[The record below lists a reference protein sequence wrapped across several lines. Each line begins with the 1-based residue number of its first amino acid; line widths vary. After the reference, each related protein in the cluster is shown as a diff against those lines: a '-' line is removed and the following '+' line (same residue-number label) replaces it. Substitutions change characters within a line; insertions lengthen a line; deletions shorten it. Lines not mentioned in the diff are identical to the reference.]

1 MKVVFPRSG
10 SLVLLK
16 QDLETLKAFY
26 NTTLL
31 TSKMADMYKTSTT
44 MIQIKNFNYIPKS
57 DSLVLDN
64 AHVLTINEMR
74 EILGIFNSQES
85 TKTNNNEQ
93 SIESEEE
100 GPNYIADDDILSN
113 PFFTTLAPID

>member
-1 MKVVFPRSG
+1 MRVVFPRSG

-26 NTTLL
+26 NTNLL

-64 AHVLTINEMR
+64 ANVLTIDEMR

-85 TKTNNNEQ
+85 AKTDTPEQ
-93 SIESEEE
+93 TTETAEESD
-100 GPNYIADDDILSN
+100 YISDDDILSN
-113 PFFTTLAPID
+113 PFFTTLTPID

>member
-16 QDLETLKAFY
+16 QDLEMLKDFY
-26 NTTLL
+26 NTNLL
-31 TSKMADMYKTSTT
+31 TSQFANIYKNSTT
-44 MIQIKNFNYIPKS
+44 MIQIKNLNYIPES

-74 EILGIFNSQES
+74 EILGISSKQE
-85 TKTNNNEQ
+85 TTPAEHTIENNIATEKTD
-93 SIESEEE
+93 
-100 GPNYIADDDILSN
+100 YISDNDILSN
-113 PFFTTLAPID
+113 PFFTTLTPIN

>member
-26 NTTLL
+26 NTNLL
-31 TSKMADMYKTSTT
+31 TSKMADMYKTATT

-64 AHVLTINEMR
+64 AHVLTIDEMR
-74 EILGIFNSQES
+74 EILGIFNGQES
-85 TKTNNNEQ
+85 TQTNDYEQ
-93 SIESEEE
+93 TAEAEEE
-100 GPNYIADDDILSN
+100 PDYISDDDILSN
-113 PFFTTLAPID
+113 PFFTTLTPID

>member
-1 MKVVFPRSG
+1 MRVVFPRSG

-26 NTTLL
+26 NTNLL

-57 DSLVLDN
+57 NSLVLDN
-64 AHVLTINEMR
+64 AHVLTIEEMR
-74 EILGIFNSQES
+74 QILGIFNSQEN
-85 TKTNNNEQ
+85 TTTENVQEQ
-93 SIESEEE
+93 TTESAEESD
-100 GPNYIADDDILSN
+100 YISDDDILSN